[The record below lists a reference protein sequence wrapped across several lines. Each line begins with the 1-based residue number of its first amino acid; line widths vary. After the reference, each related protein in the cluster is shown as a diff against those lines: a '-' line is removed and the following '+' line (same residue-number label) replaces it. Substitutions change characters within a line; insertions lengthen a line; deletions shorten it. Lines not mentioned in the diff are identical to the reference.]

1 MGPLVATVQKRS
13 LMPSTSS
20 SSSWRLIQ
28 DGEYE
33 TINLYLHETEEL
45 VDVLILHIKI
55 YKNCAGQLTHWEQL
69 Y

>member
-1 MGPLVATVQKRS
+1 
-13 LMPSTSS
+13 MPSTSS
-20 SSSWRLIQ
+20 SSSWGLIQ

-45 VDVLILHIKI
+45 VDVLILHIEI